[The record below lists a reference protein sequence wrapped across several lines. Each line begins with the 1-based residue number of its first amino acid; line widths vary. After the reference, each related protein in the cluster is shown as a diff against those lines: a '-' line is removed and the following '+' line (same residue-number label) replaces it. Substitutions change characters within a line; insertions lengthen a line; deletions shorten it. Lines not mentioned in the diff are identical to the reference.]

1 MTHGN
6 FFNFIIRLTE
16 TGCYIY
22 IYVWTAFTYL
32 SKNKIAGRLV
42 NIAYGKVLL
51 IPSDIFHAGGISVD
65 GTHQSVALNVT
76 RNTGHVLSMCNST
89 QTNVF
94 IKNVQYDFSPLY
106 FVKDVT
112 DNGKVFVDDHV
123 EDEDVSLILNI

>member
-65 GTHQSVALNVT
+65 GTHQRVGLHVT
-76 RNTGHVLSMCNST
+76 RNTVHALSTWYST
-89 QTNVF
+89 RTSKVVDE
-94 IKNVQYDFSPLY
+94 IRYDFSPKY
-106 FVKDVT
+106 YVKPVGIDGVHIDPYVKD
-112 DNGKVFVDDHV
+112 N
-123 EDEDVSLILNI
+123 VSN